1 MKFFEKECP
10 SGIVNEQAFKE
21 VYAQFFPQG
30 DCADYAH
37 YVFTTIDQNCDG
49 IVNFED
55 FLLGLSILA
64 RGSIEEKLRWIFNL
78 YDINRDGKITKDELE
93 QIVASVYD
101 LMGKHTDPPIN
112 EASCKLH
119 VDYVF
124 KVCDF
129 QEFLFFLHLTL
140 FNFIEN

>member
-1 MKFFEKECP
+1 LKIKECP

-30 DCADYAH
+30 DCANYAH

-55 FLLGLSILA
+55 FLLGLSILS
-64 RGSIEEKLRWIFNL
+64 RGSVDEKLRWIFNL

-93 QIVASVYD
+93 QIVTSVYD
-101 LMGKHTDPPIN
+101 LMGKYTDPPAN
-112 EASCKLH
+112 DSNCKNH

-124 KVCDF
+124 KVF
-129 QEFLFFLHLTL
+129 NYIILKKYENSYFFL
-140 FNFIEN
+140 IENQ